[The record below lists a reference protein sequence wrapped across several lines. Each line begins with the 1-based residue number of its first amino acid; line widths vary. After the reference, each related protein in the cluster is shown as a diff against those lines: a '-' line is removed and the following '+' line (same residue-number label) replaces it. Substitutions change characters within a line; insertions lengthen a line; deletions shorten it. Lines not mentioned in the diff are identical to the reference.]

1 MQDLSKIVKKLLMT
15 EGFYGLMLV
24 GMQKSFSKTL
34 PTACVSKPPD
44 SINIELVIGE
54 GFWGNL
60 ENDNQK
66 VTVLKHEINLVSLYS
81 NVLDKM
87 S

>member
-1 MQDLSKIVKKLLMT
+1 MT

-24 GMQKSFSKTL
+24 GMQKTFSKTL

-66 VTVLKHEINLVSLYS
+66 VTVLKHEMLHVALMHFDLFEDMPDDEMRGIAV
-81 NVLDKM
+81 D
-87 S
+87 